1 MYIITTKYLSPTNSR
16 GARIKATV
24 SHRDVSLTDALDYG
38 LSTKQAHESVAM
50 RLALSLDWRDYK
62 FAVGD
67 HGRGGYVFVPI
78 VDDNVVISN
87 QEAV

>member
-1 MYIITTKYLSPTNSR
+1 MYVITTKYLSPTNNR

-24 SHRDVSLTDALDYG
+24 SHRDISITDAFDYG
-38 LSTKQAHESVAM
+38 LSAKEAHESVAM
-50 RLALSLDWRDYK
+50 HLAMSLDWDSYK

-78 VDDNVVISN
+78 AETNIIRAKESI
-87 QEAV
+87 